1 MQNSSVYRALL
12 YNSKAFWL
20 MAKNINLEKY
30 WWLFKTKKA
39 VVFFKEEYKDTY
51 DTRIG
56 IFREYIPKAAAN
68 TWKKVWKISRK
79 DLADRVFSEYVRLFY
94 ADDRWYVRC
103 FTSWVRLFRTDAQC
117 WHYRSRD
124 YLKYRFDIRN
134 CHPQSQ
140 LDNVTLKWNY
150 RNYHKN
156 MVAEY
161 GEEVEEQ
168 LRNDKELV
176 DYNQARYEANILN
189 RYAFIQEKK
198 ANLIT

>member
-1 MQNSSVYRALL
+1 MV
-12 YNSKAFWL
+12 K
-20 MAKNINLEKY
+20 LEKY
-30 WWLFKTKKA
+30 TNIFKTKKA
-39 VVFFKEEYKDTY
+39 LDYFLETY
-51 DTRIG
+51 EGQLDTRYA
-56 IFREYIPKAAAN
+56 IFWEYIPKAAAN
-68 TWKKVWKISRK
+68 TRKKVWKISRK

-94 ADDRWYVRC
+94 ADDYGYVRC

-140 LDNVTLKWNY
+140 KDNVLLSWNY
-150 RNYHKN
+150 RDYHKN

-161 GEEVEEQ
+161 GEEVEEK
-168 LRNDKELV
+168 LWNDKELV

-189 RYAFIQEKK
+189 RYKFIQQKK

>member
-1 MQNSSVYRALL
+1 
-12 YNSKAFWL
+12 

-39 VVFFKEEYKDTY
+39 VEFFQECYKDNI
-51 DTRIG
+51 DTWYAILW
-56 IFREYIPKAAAN
+56 EYMPKAAKYCKKKI
-68 TWKKVWKISRK
+68 WKVNWR
-79 DLADRVFSEYVRLFY
+79 DLADRVFSDYVRLFY
-94 ADDRWYVRC
+94 ADEYGYVRC
-103 FTSWVRLFRTDAQC
+103 FTSWVRMPRYESEN

-134 CHPQSQ
+134 CHPQSHR
-140 LDNVTLKWNY
+140 DNVILNWNY

-156 MVAEY
+156 MIAEY

-189 RYAFIQEKK
+189 RYAFIQQKK
-198 ANLIT
+198 AKLTT

>member
-1 MQNSSVYRALL
+1 MRKL
-12 YNSKAFWL
+12 
-20 MAKNINLEKY
+20 NLEKY
-30 WWLFKTKKA
+30 WGIFKTKKA
-39 VVFFKEEYKDTY
+39 LDYFLERYKDQL
-51 DTRIG
+51 DTRYA
-56 IFREYIPKAAAN
+56 IFWEYIPKAAAN
-68 TWKKVWKISRK
+68 TRKKVWKVNRK

-94 ADDRWYVRC
+94 ADDYGYVRC
-103 FTSWVRLFRTDAQC
+103 FTSWVRLFRTVAQC
-117 WHYRSRD
+117 WHYRTRD

-161 GEEVEEQ
+161 GEEIEEQ

-176 DYNQARYEANILN
+176 DYDQARYEANILN
-189 RYAFIQEKK
+189 RYAFIQQKR

>member
-1 MQNSSVYRALL
+1 MKQIDL
-12 YNSKAFWL
+12 SKYKSLW
-20 MAKNINLEKY
+20 
-30 WWLFKTKKA
+30 KTKKA
-39 VVFFKEEYKDTY
+39 LELVKAEQRQEILKYY
-51 DTRIG
+51 W
-56 IFREYIPKAAAN
+56 PK
-68 TWKKVWKISRK
+68 TWKKISKITWKA
-79 DLADRVFSEYVRLFY
+79 LADRVFSEYVRLYY
-94 ADDRWYVRC
+94 ADDYGYVRC

-176 DYNQARYEANILN
+176 DYNQAWYEANILN

-198 ANLIT
+198 AKLIT

>member
-1 MQNSSVYRALL
+1 ML
-12 YNSKAFWL
+12 K
-20 MAKNINLEKY
+20 LEKY
-30 WWLFKTKKA
+30 TNIFKTKKA
-39 VVFFKEEYKDTY
+39 LDYFLETY
-51 DTRIG
+51 EDQLDTRYA
-56 IFREYIPKAAAN
+56 IFWEYIPKAAAN
-68 TWKKVWKISRK
+68 TRKKVWKINRK

-94 ADDRWYVRC
+94 ADDYWYVRC

-140 LDNVTLKWNY
+140 KDNVLLSWNY
-150 RNYHKN
+150 RDYHKN
-156 MVAEY
+156 MIAEY
-161 GEEVEEQ
+161 GEEVEEK
-168 LRNDKELV
+168 LWNDKELV

-189 RYAFIQEKK
+189 RYTFIQQKK

>member
-1 MQNSSVYRALL
+1 MVNNVSRALI
-12 YNSKAFWL
+12 YIKAFWL
-20 MAKNINLEKY
+20 MLKLEKY
-30 WWLFKTKKA
+30 TNIFKTKKA
-39 VVFFKEEYKDTY
+39 LDYFLETY
-51 DTRIG
+51 ENQLDTRYA
-56 IFREYIPKAAAN
+56 IFWEYIPKAAAN
-68 TWKKVWKISRK
+68 TRKKVWKVSRK

-94 ADDRWYVRC
+94 ADDYGYVRC

-140 LDNVTLKWNY
+140 KDNVLLSWNY
-150 RNYHKN
+150 RDYHKN
-156 MVAEY
+156 MIAEY
-161 GEEVEEQ
+161 GEEVEEK
-168 LRNDKELV
+168 LWNDKELV

-189 RYAFIQEKK
+189 RYKFIQQKK